1 MKYIYIRE
9 KETER
14 ERRHPNNPFSNL
26 FNIPFRFTRIPKS
39 TDTCVSCGEQ
49 GHWRR
54 LSESLATQQN
64 RLNQKVK
71 FYIILSIPV

>member
-9 KETER
+9 KES
-14 ERRHPNNPFSNL
+14 NNPFSNL

-49 GHWRR
+49 GHWRKDYP
-54 LSESLATQQN
+54 
-64 RLNQKVK
+64 KV
-71 FYIILSIPV
+71 